1 MMEIEGRPA
10 SETAGVSR
18 ITARGQ
24 AMVPII
30 VRIYVS
36 STWLDLQPE
45 RQAVEQAL
53 QQMRETKF
61 VGMEH
66 FGSLGEGTR
75 QASLDELDRCD
86 AYVGIF
92 GERYGSG
99 ITEAEYRRARE
110 RGLPCFIYHK
120 KLDPA
125 LGHDPDLVAL
135 KTEHFA
141 HHLIRPPFTSPEQLA
156 YHVTS
161 DLHRWLFDEYLAPRL
176 ERAAEGAGDRAE
188 AAAILAAIKDTEA
201 LDPTL
206 RTRLRAAGFVL
217 ASAPRSIAIGGSV
230 QGGTFVTGD
239 GNHHSGT

>member
-1 MMEIEGRPA
+1 
-10 SETAGVSR
+10 
-18 ITARGQ
+18 
-24 AMVPII
+24 MVPII
-30 VRIYVS
+30 VRVYVS

-66 FGSLGEGTR
+66 FGSSGEGTR
-75 QASLDELDRCD
+75 QASLDELDRSD

-110 RGLPCFIYHK
+110 RRLPCFIYHK
-120 KLDPA
+120 KLEPA
-125 LGHDPDLVAL
+125 QGHDPDLVAL

-141 HHLIRPPFTSPEQLA
+141 SHLIRPPFTSPEQLA
-156 YHVTS
+156 YYVTS
-161 DLHRWLFDEYLAPRL
+161 DLHRWLFDVYLAPRL
-176 ERAAEGAGDRAE
+176 ERAADGAGDRDE
-188 AAAILAAIKDTEA
+188 AAAILAAIPDPGA

-206 RTRLRAAGFVL
+206 RARLRAAGFVL

-230 QGGTFVTGD
+230 QGGTFITGD
-239 GNHHSGT
+239 GNHRAGT